1 MNNTRKPSRA
11 LNVILWICQV
21 ILVAAFGM
29 AGVSKTTSPITA
41 LAAQLGWPGD
51 IPPALVRVIGIS
63 EFTAAVGLLLP
74 SVLRIKPKLTVWAAI
89 GLVTIMALALMFHI
103 TRGEMFAIP
112 FNLGFGI
119 LAAFVAWGRSKKV
132 VIESR

>member
-1 MNNTRKPSRA
+1 MNV
-11 LNVILWICQV
+11 LLWICQV

-29 AGVSKTTSPITA
+29 AGISKATSPIPD

-51 IPPALVRVIGIS
+51 IPPLLVRFIGIS

-74 SVLRIKPKLTVWAAI
+74 SLFRIKPKLTVWAAI
-89 GLVTIMALALMFHI
+89 GLVTLMTLALTFHI

-112 FNLGFGI
+112 INLGFGL
-119 LAAFVAWGRSKKV
+119 LAAYVVWGRNKKA
-132 VIESR
+132 IIKPR